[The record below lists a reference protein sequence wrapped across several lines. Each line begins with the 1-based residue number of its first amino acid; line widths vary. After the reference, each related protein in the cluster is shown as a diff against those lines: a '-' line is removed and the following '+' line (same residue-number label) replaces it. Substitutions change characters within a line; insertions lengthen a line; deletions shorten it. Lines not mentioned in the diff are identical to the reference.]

1 MRSNGMCLG
10 GALLLMCM
18 ATPGEAHFLWIVAG
32 AQSPDQKVHVYFS
45 ESAAPDDPALLD
57 RVAGLTVQQVSKG
70 EMRTLTLVKGDD
82 SWETTA
88 ADQPVL
94 YQLQHIYGVVS
105 RGQEKFLLHYYAR
118 CYASDQ
124 PQTWIS
130 LESAHQLPLDVTPRL
145 EGAHTILTVL
155 WQGKPLERA
164 QVIIHGEQMEPC
176 ELTTDQRGEVAA
188 ELHLGQRY
196 SIRVKHVEQ
205 RDGQHH
211 GQEYQSVRHYA
222 TLALLLPKTGVTSG
236 LPALDPPVTS
246 FGAAIIH
253 DDLYVYGGH
262 KGQAHHYSVE
272 GQSDRFLRLNLKQ
285 PQGWEDLGAV
295 PPRTGLAM
303 VAYQGKLYRFGG
315 FVARN
320 RETEEQVL
328 ESLADVAE
336 YDPRSRRWTALT
348 PLPQGRSS
356 HDAVVLGDQV
366 YVVGG
371 WMLQGSRDAV
381 WHHTLAVASL
391 NERPLVWKEIEVP
404 FRRRALAVAGWK
416 GQLVVIGGMQES
428 GGPTTETLLFD
439 VARGS
444 WTPGPH
450 LVGNAMDGFGASAC
464 SIGGDVY
471 VSTMSGKL
479 QRLSAD
485 GSRWLTVAQMSNPRF
500 FHRMLSDSEQ
510 RLVLVG
516 GASMRTGKVSA
527 LELWPVADR

>member
-1 MRSNGMCLG
+1 MRSIGMCLG
-10 GALLLMCM
+10 GTLLLMCL
-18 ATPGEAHFLWIVAG
+18 ASPVDAHFLWIVAG
-32 AQSPDQKVHVYFS
+32 IQSPDRKLHVYFS

-57 RVAGLTVQQVSKG
+57 RVAGLTVQQVWAG
-70 EMRTLTLVKGDD
+70 EMRTLTLVKGHD
-82 SWETTA
+82 SWEATA
-88 ADQPVL
+88 TDQPVL
-94 YQLQHIYGVVS
+94 YQLQHIYGVVT

-118 CYASDQ
+118 CYSSDQ
-124 PQTWIS
+124 PQTWIPI
-130 LESAHQLPLDVTPRL
+130 EPAHQLPLDVTPRL
-145 EGAHTILTVL
+145 EGTQTILTAL
-155 WQGKPLERA
+155 WQGKPLQGA
-164 QVIIHGEQMEPC
+164 QVTIHGEHMEPC

-188 ELHLGQRY
+188 ELPLGQRY

-205 RDGQHH
+205 RSGQHR
-211 GQEYQSVRHYA
+211 GQEYQSVRHYT
-222 TLALLLPKTGVTSG
+222 TLALLLPKASVTSG
-236 LPALDPPVTS
+236 LPALDTPVTS

-253 DDLYVYGGH
+253 DELYVYGGH

-285 PQGWEDLGAV
+285 PQAWEDLGAV

-320 RETEEQVL
+320 REPEEQLL

-336 YDPRSRRWTALT
+336 YDPRSRRWTDLT

-371 WMLQGSRDAV
+371 WMLQGSRDAI
-381 WHHTLAVASL
+381 WHHTLAVANL
-391 NERPLVWKEIEVP
+391 NERPLVWKEIEMP
-404 FRRRALAVAGWK
+404 FRRRALAVAAWK
-416 GQLVVIGGMQES
+416 GQLLVIGGMQES
-428 GGPTTETLLFD
+428 GGPTTETMWFD

-450 LVGNAMDGFGASAC
+450 LVGNVMDGFGPSAC
-464 SIGGDVY
+464 SIGDDVY

-479 QRLSAD
+479 QRLTAD
-485 GSRWLTVAQMSNPRF
+485 GSRWLTVAQMSYPRF
-500 FHRMLSDSEQ
+500 FHRMLNDSDQ
-510 RLVLVG
+510 RFILVG

-527 LELWPVADR
+527 LELWPVAGR